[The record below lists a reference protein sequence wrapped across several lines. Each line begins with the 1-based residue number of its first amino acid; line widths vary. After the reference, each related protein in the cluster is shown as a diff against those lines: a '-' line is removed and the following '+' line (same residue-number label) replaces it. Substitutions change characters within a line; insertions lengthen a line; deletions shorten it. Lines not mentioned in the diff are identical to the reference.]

1 MKYCHITSLDM
12 LAFTLNVPVK
22 QITGLLYGVKI
33 ENCYSSKEIPKKDG
47 SKRVLN
53 APNKSLKYV
62 QRKICKLL
70 IARLDELTEKN
81 GVKNNISHGF
91 FKGKSI
97 KTNALP
103 HRNKKYVLNVDL
115 EDFFDS
121 IHFGRVQGFFKN
133 NKYFKL
139 PEVSTALAQLTCFN
153 GKLPQGATTS
163 PLISNL
169 ICQILDFKILKLCK
183 KYKLT
188 YTRYVD
194 DLTFST
200 NNPHFFSLYSCF
212 LDELNNLINNAGFKM
227 NLQKTHFQP
236 FNNRQVVTGL
246 SVNKMLNVKKEF
258 YKKTRSMANRLY
270 RTGTFEING
279 KTETVEKIDQLH
291 GRFTFIN
298 DLVKYNNRLHEIN
311 SLRLNGIEYKKFLL
325 TTYEKEFEYKSATQ
339 KNELKWKDNLGHL
352 SIREKDF
359 QKFLF
364 YKYFIANNSVT
375 IFTEG
380 KTDSRYIKAALKRLC
395 HQYPELISF
404 EDSEF
409 KLNINFINRTA
420 TQKYFFGILEGGGGD
435 LTQLLKY
442 FTEGKNDV
450 ERNYLTYF
458 KQIIPEAP
466 KKPVIFLVDNERGKK
481 NPLENVSSFLASR
494 LGVKTQDIV
503 NHLHKCFY
511 YHIGLNVFVVTLP
524 TNAPDDER
532 DIEIEDLLNLDEI
545 NNQLIRERYS
555 GKTFSPKKS
564 HNDTNHIGKEIFSN
578 FIKGNYSNH
587 LIDFSGFKQ
596 LLDLINGLSQNY
608 NSYTNN

>member
-1 MKYCHITSLDM
+1 MKYYQISSIDM
-12 LAFTLNVPVK
+12 LAFALRIPVK

-33 ENCYSSKEIPKKDG
+33 ENCYSTKEIPKKDG
-47 SKRVLN
+47 SKRILN

-62 QRKICKLL
+62 QRQICKLL
-70 IARLDELTEKN
+70 INRLDELTEKN

-139 PEVSTALAQLTCFN
+139 PEIATVLAQLTCFN
-153 GKLPQGATTS
+153 GKLPQGAPTS
-163 PLISNL
+163 PLVSNL

-200 NNPHFFSLYSCF
+200 NDPYFFYLYNYF
-212 LDELNNLINNAGFKM
+212 LDELNNLINKAGFKI

-246 SVNKMLNVKKEF
+246 SVNKILNVKKEF
-258 YKKTRSMANRLY
+258 YKITRSMANSLY
-270 RTGTFEING
+270 KTGTFEIDG
-279 KTETVEKIDQLH
+279 MKETVEKIDKLH

-298 DLVKYNNRLHEIN
+298 DLVKSNNRLHEIN

-325 TTYEKEFEYKSATQ
+325 TTYEKEFEYKSANQ
-339 KNELKWKDNLGHL
+339 KSELKWKNNLGHL
-352 SIREKDF
+352 NLREKDF

-364 YKYFIANNSVT
+364 YKYFIANTSVT
-375 IFTEG
+375 ILTEG
-380 KTDSRYIKAALKRLC
+380 KTDSRYLKAALKKTYS
-395 HQYPELISF
+395 QYPELINF
-404 EDSEF
+404 EDSKF
-409 KLNINFINRTA
+409 KVNINFINRTA
-420 TQKYFFGILEGGGGD
+420 TQRYFFGILEGGGGD

-442 FTEGKNDV
+442 FTDGKNDI
-450 ERNYLTYF
+450 ERNYLSYF
-458 KQIIPEAP
+458 KRIIPEAP
-466 KKPVIFLVDNERGKK
+466 KKPVIFLVDNESDNKS
-481 NPLENVSSFLASR
+481 PLENVASFLASR
-494 LGVKTQDIV
+494 QGVKKQDIV
-503 NHLHKCFY
+503 KKLQNDFY
-511 YHIGLNVFVVTLP
+511 YHVDFNVFIVTLP
-524 TNAPDDER
+524 TNIFNNKTN
-532 DIEIEDLLNLDEI
+532 IEIEDLLNLDEI
-545 NNQLIRERYS
+545 NNQIIRERYS
-555 GKTFSPKKS
+555 GKSFSPKKS
-564 HNDTNHIGKEIFSN
+564 HNDINHIGKEIFSN
-578 FIKGNYSNH
+578 FINRNYSNP
-587 LIDFSGFKQ
+587 LIDFSGFRQ
-596 LLDLINGLSQNY
+596 LLDLIDSLSQDY
-608 NSYTNN
+608 HSYTNN